1 MMVILFLVAELVI
14 QRSDVRASDE
24 ILAIQKEINTIKA
37 DIDTYN
43 SSISGHQI
51 QYKNAIKEK
60 EYCIAQCEF
69 SWNSQANMEHSG
81 ANNDRI
87 EISRLQTR
95 LSSLENR
102 LGLLMERQLQ

>member
-1 MMVILFLVAELVI
+1 MFLFTTLVLQQTKVN
-14 QRSDVRASDE
+14 ASEE
-24 ILAIQKEINTIKA
+24 ILAIQWEIATIKA
-37 DIDTYN
+37 DIDNYN

-51 QYKNAIKEK
+51 QYKNALKEK